1 MWDRSGTTPT
11 SSSAYIASM
20 AALEPNKIHEIET
33 AEASKNA
40 AHAWTKPFG
49 PEWGSHYWGKWQ
61 TISFALYSLGVARGS
76 SLLDVGA
83 GGGWTTIFLA
93 ESGYL
98 SVGIDIAPAHIEVAR
113 QRAARYGSSAEFLVQ
128 DMEALTLDRS
138 FDGALVFDALHHSL
152 RPAQVVE
159 RVAAHLRPDGWVLFA
174 EPSWLH
180 DLSPGARR
188 VSKQMGW
195 VEKGV
200 RVRSLK
206 RYCSATGLGN
216 FRRFYEGTDPYAGGV
231 RDLGW
236 QAARLLGARL
246 STAPQ
251 MSVWLAAQ
259 KL

>member
-1 MWDRSGTTPT
+1 
-11 SSSAYIASM
+11 M
-20 AALEPNKIHEIET
+20 ATLEPNKVDEIPT
-33 AEASKNA
+33 AEASKDA
-40 AHAWTKPFG
+40 PHAWTKPFG

-61 TISFALYSLGVARGS
+61 TISFALYSLGIERGS
-76 SLLDVGA
+76 SVLDVGA

-93 ESGYL
+93 ESGFRP
-98 SVGIDIAPAHIEVAR
+98 VGVDIAPAHIEVATR
-113 QRAARYGSSAEFLVQ
+113 RAARYGSSATFLVQ
-128 DMEALTLDRS
+128 DMDGLALDRS

-159 RVAAHLRPDGWVLFA
+159 GVAAHLRPRGWVLFA

-180 DLSPGARR
+180 DLSPSARR
-188 VSKQMGW
+188 ASKEMGW

-206 RYCSATGLGN
+206 QHCSAAGLGN
-216 FRRFYEGTDPYAGGV
+216 FHRFFEGTAPYAGRF

>member
-1 MWDRSGTTPT
+1 
-11 SSSAYIASM
+11 M
-20 AALEPNKIHEIET
+20 AALEPNKVHEIET

-40 AHAWTKPFG
+40 PHAWTKPFG
-49 PEWGSHYWGKWQ
+49 SEWGSHYWGKWQ
-61 TISFALYSLGVARGS
+61 TISFALYSLGVERGS

-98 SVGIDIAPAHIEVAR
+98 SVGVDIAPAHIEVAK
-113 QRAARYGSSAEFLVQ
+113 QRAARYGSSAEFLVR
-128 DMEALTLDRS
+128 DMDTLALDRS

-159 RVAAHLRPDGWVLFA
+159 RVAAHVRPGGWVLFA

-180 DLSPGARR
+180 DLSPSARR

-206 RYCSATGLGN
+206 GHCSAAGLGN
-216 FRRFYEGTDPYAGGV
+216 FRRFYEGTAPYAGKA

-251 MSVWLAAQ
+251 MSVWVAAQ
-259 KL
+259 KLDRRTAISHP

>member
-1 MWDRSGTTPT
+1 MST
-11 SSSAYIASM
+11 
-20 AALEPNKIHEIET
+20 LEPNKIHEIET
-33 AEASKNA
+33 AETSKGA

-61 TISFALYSLGVARGS
+61 TISFALYSLGLKRGS
-76 SLLDVGA
+76 SVLDLGS

-93 ESGYL
+93 ESGFSAL
-98 SVGIDIAPAHIEVAR
+98 GVDIAPAHVEVAK
-113 QRAARYGSSAEFLVQ
+113 QRASRYGSPAEFLVR
-128 DMEALTLDRS
+128 DMDALVLDRS
-138 FDGALVFDALHHSL
+138 FDAALMFDALHHSL

-159 RVAAHLRPDGWVLFA
+159 RIGAHLKPSGWVLFA

-180 DLSPGARR
+180 DLSPSARR

-206 RYCSATGLGN
+206 QHCSAAGLGN
-216 FRRFYEGTDPYAGGV
+216 FRRFYEGTAPYTGRGH
-231 RDLGW
+231 DLAW
-236 QAARLLGARL
+236 QAARLLGARM

-251 MSVWLAAQ
+251 MSVWLSAQ